1 MDVTILDAA
10 APDLAQIRDLF
21 LEYADWLGENLCFQG
36 FEGELAGLPGDYAA
50 PMGALFIARSAEAAA
65 EAAGCIALRPF
76 EGGTG
81 EIKRLYV
88 RPQFR
93 GTGLGE
99 RLAVRTLEAARAA
112 GYKRLVLDTLDRMDA
127 AVRLYRKLGFRPIPA
142 YYDNPMRGALY
153 FEHHLEPRMR

>member
-10 APDLAQIRDLF
+10 ARDLAEIRELF
-21 LEYADWLGENLCFQG
+21 LEYADWLGEDLCFQG
-36 FEGELAGLPGDYAA
+36 FEGELAELPGDYTA
-50 PMGALFIARSAEAAA
+50 PKGALLIARSADASAHP
-65 EAAGCIALRPF
+65 AGCIALRPF
-76 EGGTG
+76 DEKAG

-99 RLAVRTLEAARAA
+99 KLAVRTLEVARAA

-127 AVRLYRKLGFRPIPA
+127 AVRLYGKLGFRPIPA
-142 YYDNPMRGALY
+142 YYENPMQGALY
-153 FEHHLEPRMR
+153 FELYLDPRIR